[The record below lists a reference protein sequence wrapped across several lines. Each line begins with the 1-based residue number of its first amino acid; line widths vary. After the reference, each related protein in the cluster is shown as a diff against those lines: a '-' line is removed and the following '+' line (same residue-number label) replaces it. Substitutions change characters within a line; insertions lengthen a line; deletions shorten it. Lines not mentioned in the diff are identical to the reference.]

1 MHQQPMYLWVS
12 CRINQDTW
20 LEPEVGAGG
29 IGIQGHGK
37 LEGIENNLED
47 FCLMTLMA
55 LKPSLKMFDST
66 HWLFRG
72 STGEP

>member
-55 LKPSLKMFDST
+55 L
-66 HWLFRG
+66 
-72 STGEP
+72 